1 MGKEIFSLLPYGKQ
15 FLVRTDNA
23 ALSYLLNFADC
34 SSRLMRW
41 SLRLSKFDFFIDHK
55 AGTKIS
61 HFNDLRRHVG
71 AIMEDSLSDK
81 ERFLEEQ
88 KSTPSVIRENQETTP
103 ARANIFLTKMVS
115 YTECPRRK
123 GPNFGKVFLRS
134 NYNDITK
141 NTYIQSSM
149 VTEILAREV

>member
-1 MGKEIFSLLPYGKQ
+1 
-15 FLVRTDNA
+15 
-23 ALSYLLNFADC
+23 
-34 SSRLMRW
+34 
-41 SLRLSKFDFFIDHK
+41 
-55 AGTKIS
+55 
-61 HFNDLRRHVG
+61 
-71 AIMEDSLSDK
+71 MEDSLSDK